1 MADDTI
7 EAAYRQRVI
16 ETKAALWDALNTLAG
31 SEDTRPQLRELVDQL
46 ALFDA
51 GLDRNPTSRNL
62 EVNRFTGG
70 GFPKSFLQI
79 RSDDAK
85 KELTSI
91 SSRCTNIATR
101 LAHKRSSVSDGCF
114 KLAEQLDGLHSNTI
128 DAMARAKVHS
138 NIGWIRFEMPNLL
151 RAVSAGD
158 WTGER
163 GQLAHLLRHVAH
175 LCTSAVDEVPEMTGG
190 RPPDPKPD
198 IVGGIALKA
207 FELATGRR
215 PTLITVPKP
224 PTKRAPT
231 PYAGK
236 ERRAPQPQRIPGKYG
251 DFRDLLERLFLVLNI
266 KASPDAVADRVTKAR
281 RNSGGFSG

>member
-7 EAAYRQRVI
+7 EAAYRQRMI
-16 ETKAALWDALNTLAG
+16 ETKAALWDALNTLTG

-51 GLDRNPTSRNL
+51 GLDRNPTSRNR
-62 EVNRFTGG
+62 EANRFTDG
-70 GFPKSFLQI
+70 GFPKAFLRI

-91 SSRCTNIATR
+91 FYRCTNIATR
-101 LAHKRSSVSDGCF
+101 LVNKRSRISDGCL
-114 KLAEQLDGLHSNTI
+114 KLAEQLEGLHSGAINAI
-128 DAMARAKVHS
+128 ARAKVHS
-138 NIGWIRFEMPNLL
+138 DIGWIRFELPNLL

-163 GQLAHLLRHVAH
+163 EQLAHILRHVAH

-215 PTLITVPKP
+215 ATLITVPKP
-224 PTKRAPT
+224 PTKRVPT

-236 ERRAPQPQRIPGKYG
+236 ERRAPQSQRIPGKYG
-251 DFRDLLERLFLVLNI
+251 DFRDLLERLFLVLGI
-266 KASPDAVADRVTKAR
+266 SASPDAVADRVTNAR